1 MPILYHYTQFKDSG
15 KLIEAGQNGSF
26 FKSLFGKSPYKN
38 ISSMSDLSGDD
49 LTKFKSIMKIGENGL
64 SEYNMADI
72 KAKSSML
79 GFGDSL
85 TNEITALAKD
95 ADFTAKAATGKL
107 TFAKALEDGTI
118 STEELGDALK
128 NHLQTNGAKK
138 KLKELADAAEE
149 GGKTYQ
155 DSVRNIIEG
164 SDDVANAVIKSG
176 EQVSQKTDI
185 FSSAASL
192 GKGML
197 TGAKKLV
204 KSVGPYAIAAAA
216 VYGGYKLWDHSQTK
230 YTRAN
235 EALNKSSG
243 EYETTKTELTSLN
256 SQLDETKSK
265 IEELES
271 LKRTSGGKLS
281 LTDEAELST
290 LQKQNDEL
298 ERQITLKQNMADNQ
312 AEIVAKDAKS
322 VAKTGQTY
330 TEAMREEHGKVLGT
344 LMGITGHLAN
354 PNSGKTASETWA
366 KENGGKNGKATL
378 EQQMKANLKTLKK
391 YKKQLKEAQ
400 EDEDQDATDKAQENV
415 DKMTAKVSK
424 QASKLQDI
432 IDKSKDA
439 NGNVL
444 KSMASTVD
452 DYNSLITEFNNIDL
466 TKKQKDVN
474 NLDNFFNSSSGSSMK
489 DYLSDIVQNGGSAT
503 DALKAFREAG
513 GRLKD
518 IDVSKGSFLEY
529 FDEVKKQAEEAKE
542 AIKTVDGTVQG
553 VTEAFNSAN
562 QDANWS
568 TMADYLKQ
576 ADDLFAKGK
585 VGTDDFKT
593 AAQFMS
599 PTVINPDEKDNN
611 GKDKF
616 KYDSEAYTKA
626 WTNAQ
631 AKVKRYFDSENPF
644 DSAQHFVDD
653 LTSKGFALK
662 SGDEFEWTKKFKSSA
677 AAAKE
682 LGLSVEATEVLMR
695 NLESYGAE
703 FDDVVFSSENL
714 KSYKSSLDGIKT
726 ILDEMGD
733 GEKRERLQ
741 KLYEGWDSEYE
752 KYQNDMDSLSNDVV
766 VKIKFEYDLASIQ
779 QKVDEIQSSWDNGD
793 KSAKTG
799 ATLLAAKERELKLLE
814 DQLKY
819 TAGQDKG
826 YDNSK
831 KSVSDISTKL
841 SKTTDKDKIRTLQE
855 QKGAFL
861 DLQNA
866 FNIFKNDGGQLN
878 WSEFLKSDQAT
889 STLNDII
896 SKTDITKEKLAD
908 LLGVDSKDLQI
919 NVDAN
924 TAEAEN
930 KLKGI
935 AANDG
940 KTIVMDVN
948 ANTDQIQNAI
958 DALQDGQTLMF
969 NATAKI
975 DGKDVQKQ
983 VTAENVN
990 GEIHYKTVIDNKEV
1004 ELVKNQDGTF
1014 KIKTV
1019 VDDTAV
1025 EDEKNKVEKNPLTQE
1040 VDADTTKASGKLDG
1054 LVAQDGKT
1062 IVLDVNA
1069 STDEVQDKLNM
1080 LKQGQTVV
1088 FTANVDNATQAV
1100 EAIRNEKGELE
1111 YYVTLEDGSKTK
1123 LTELG
1128 HQNGE
1133 FVFSADTSKVKDAEN
1148 AIQNLQAQLASGN
1161 LSEKQTVKVQ
1171 AEVANLQ
1178 SLQNEILSAFHDAHP
1193 EITAETNTDQATK
1206 TFQDWVASAEGQEVI
1221 TKVTG
1226 DNKDALEKINELVD
1240 KDYNTKVKSEFD
1252 GSGAKKGAKETKDKI
1267 ESEEVTMKGK
1277 VDLTNRPQIPA
1288 SKLSDVGWENAG
1300 DGTATVFSSS
1310 YSNEAGDKTV
1320 VVTPILPNGDVFEPG
1335 ALEEYAQNLLD
1346 GGKDTEG
1353 LEIRTYVGD
1362 DSIEKANKYAEALHQ
1377 VQDAYYLGDDA
1388 QKQALSSL
1396 QDFNDEQLKAIDL
1409 SDGKYSEGEQQ
1420 LESLMNSLGVGK
1432 ESLSEFVDVL
1442 SDMGL
1447 IKVTAE
1453 VDAEDNAT
1461 PVINKVSEAQI
1472 KEKIA
1477 QITGKDAATPVLT
1490 TWNTLS
1496 ADDKFASLTADDQ
1509 ATIAVELW
1517 NGLSADPKF
1526 TELSADDQATTV
1538 VNLWNA
1544 MNANP
1549 KFSELSAQ
1557 DKATATVQ
1565 TYNAL
1570 SLKDKNSLISQSGG
1584 ETAIGV
1590 ASRVASVINS
1600 IPSSRKSVITLTTI
1614 KETINKVVTQA
1625 GSVKHANG
1633 GSIAGGAM
1641 QLNGTAHVSGTVIPK
1656 LSRRALAMG
1665 TLKDDSWLNP
1675 QWMTTKDE
1683 VALTGEKNEELVVNP
1698 RLNRWYTV
1706 GTNGAEF
1713 AHIPAGSVVFNSR
1726 QTKELLSKG
1735 YTNSRAKG
1743 TPNLS
1748 SLPAALLNGTAYANG
1763 LKLKKNNSV
1772 LSSTK
1777 KSTRSKSS
1785 RTSKAK
1791 SSSGSNTKSK
1801 SNSNSKSSESA
1812 EKSEELL
1819 DWIETLLSRTSRLT
1833 ELATSAVDRAV
1844 GLANK
1849 QNALVDAVTKTQNEI
1864 TTNQNAANKYFAQAN
1879 SLGLAQGYV
1888 DKIKNG
1894 TLNIESI
1901 TDDNLKDKI
1910 SKYKDYYEKG
1920 LSAQDKVLD
1929 LQDKLNELYQKR
1941 LEIIEKEYDTIVEIN
1956 DSLKD
1961 KLDAKI
1967 SYNSAYGVA
1976 NDNQDNISSINK
1988 SIKAQEDTINQLTK
2002 KLDAY
2007 QKEVNSQITSGTLK
2021 KGSEDYRS
2029 AQKNLNDFTANIYKA
2044 SQELI
2049 ELQDKLVQLRVDA
2062 IQTII
2067 DTFKRRS
2074 DKLDKYASLLEAKD
2088 ETVPE
2093 SVYQERLDN
2102 NNDTIRKNQ
2111 EARAIWLKRQATE
2124 DVNSDNYKKYA
2135 EEIQKL
2141 DESTLDLMKD
2151 NEDLKN
2157 SIYSLR
2163 IKNLEDAI
2171 QGYDDLETELKGF
2184 RDLLN
2189 DDAFLDKKGGITD
2202 EGLAQITLLSQSI
2215 GNAKQKISDLT
2226 TGLQKVKELYD
2237 NGVISLKE
2245 YNEKSAEYRKELQS
2259 STSDVKSYQKSLT
2272 DLYQNALKTEVD
2284 ALQKVISKRKEA
2296 TQAKEEYYSYD
2307 RKIREQSN
2315 DVNSLK
2321 AQIAALEGVKIIIAP
2336 YIKSI

>member
-1 MPILYHYTQFKDSG
+1 MQFKDLG
-15 KLIEAGQNGSF
+15 
-26 FKSLFGKSPYKN
+26 SLFGGKDSLGKLFGRTFSKEKSLNTSLLKD
-38 ISSMSDLSGDD
+38 SLLSE
-49 LTKFKSIMKIGENGL
+49 FKIGSDGI
-64 SEYNMADI
+64 SEFTTSQI
-72 KAKSSML
+72 EAKSAAL
-79 GFGDSL
+79 GLTESL
-85 TNEITALAKD
+85 TNELIAFGSD
-95 ADFTAKAATGKL
+95 ATLSAKAASGKL
-107 TFAKALEDGTI
+107 KWVDAIKDSKNE
-118 STEELGDALK
+118 TEELYNLLSRNQKLPTKEFNHLTDIAETFGTNSKELRNSMCSVVETSAELGDSFVTLESSASGAGKSIASVFKGIGASFMTFITSPAGILASFAAITVALTALQDAL
-128 NHLQTNGAKK
+128 TVDYD
-138 KLKELADAAEE
+138 E
-149 GGKTYQ
+149 
-155 DSVRNIIEG
+155 
-164 SDDVANAVIKSG
+164 AN
-176 EQVSQKTDI
+176 D
-185 FSSAASL
+185 
-192 GKGML
+192 
-197 TGAKKLV
+197 
-204 KSVGPYAIAAAA
+204 
-216 VYGGYKLWDHSQTK
+216 
-230 YTRAN
+230 
-235 EALNKSSG
+235 ALNNASSEYSETQKSLESMNS
-243 EYETTKTELTSLN
+243 ELET
-256 SQLDETKSK
+256 TKSK
-265 IEELES
+265 ISELQALKDAGTITLSEESELEK
-271 LKRTSGGKLS
+271 LKSQN
-281 LTDEAELST
+281 AELEKKISLQEQLSKIQQKEVIDDAKEAMSKKKQSAAQSVKTGDEKGERNTKGMVGKVTDQEAVKEDIKLLDKYNKKIPKLNENVVKAKEALSKAKEKGDILGTAFAKINLKSAEKELKHYQTSIDT
-290 LQKQNDEL
+290 LQKDMSSRTETMQAQLDA
-298 ERQITLKQNMADNQ
+298 LKLDP
-312 AEIVAKDAKS
+312 
-322 VAKTGQTY
+322 T
-330 TEAMREEHGKVLGT
+330 
-344 LMGITGHLAN
+344 AN
-354 PNSGKTASETWA
+354 ASEIR
-366 KENGGKNGKATL
+366 KLEKA
-378 EQQMKANLKTLKK
+378 
-391 YKKQLKEAQ
+391 
-400 EDEDQDATDKAQENV
+400 
-415 DKMTAKVSK
+415 
-424 QASKLQDI
+424 
-432 IDKSKDA
+432 IDS
-439 NGNVL
+439 V
-444 KSMASTVD
+444 
-452 DYNSLITEFNNIDL
+452 NNINL
-466 TKKQKDVN
+466 SKAEKKFKK
-474 NLDNFFNSSSGSSMK
+474 LDDFFNSSSNSG
-489 DYLSDIVQNGGSAT
+489 IR
-503 DALKAFREAG
+503 DALLEAAKNG
-513 GRLKD
+513 ENVNDVLGRMGLKLKD
-518 IDVSKGSFLEY
+518 IGKGVS
-529 FDEVKKQAEEAKE
+529 
-542 AIKTVDGTVQG
+542 
-553 VTEAFNSAN
+553 
-562 QDANWS
+562 
-568 TMADYLKQ
+568 
-576 ADDLFAKGK
+576 ADDLTKYFDDIKKSAEDASDAVDDVNNSLTMSDISEAFESKNAGDDYVSLSDYLTKAKDLYDKGLT
-585 VGTDDFKT
+585 GTDDFKSVAEAISYNVDSST
-593 AAQFMS
+593 ETFKKNYDKLQRYF
-599 PTVINPDEKDNN
+599 TKDNDGN
-611 GKDKF
+611 
-616 KYDSEAYTKA
+616 
-626 WTNAQ
+626 
-631 AKVKRYFDSENPF
+631 
-644 DSAQHFVDD
+644 
-653 LTSKGFALK
+653 LTAGGVSNFLNDLK
-662 SGDEFEWTKKFKSSA
+662 SLNKG
-677 AAAKE
+677 
-682 LGLSVEATEVLMR
+682 
-695 NLESYGAE
+695 YAE
-703 FDDVVFSSENL
+703 FDENTGKWQLNMSNTAQAAKDMGMSVQVFEAMLGRIQDYDNVGDFKFESAIKQFNDAKDALSELNEL
-714 KSYKSSLDGIKT
+714 YDSMD
-726 ILDEMGD
+726 D
-733 GEKRERLQ
+733 GENKKALKANLDKWTPQIENA
-741 KLYEGWDSEYE
+741 E
-752 KYQNDMDSLSNDVV
+752 NDLASLPKEVV
-766 VKIKFEYDLASIQ
+766 TQLKFEYSRQELMKKAQDAM
-779 QKVDEIQSSWDNGD
+779 D
-793 KSAKTG
+793 
-799 ATLLAAKERELKLLE
+799 AAK
-814 DQLKY
+814 
-819 TAGQDKG
+819 
-826 YDNSK
+826 NSGWND
-831 KSVSDISTKL
+831 V
-841 SKTTDKDKIRTLQE
+841 TT
-855 QKGAFL
+855 
-861 DLQNA
+861 
-866 FNIFKNDGGQLN
+866 
-878 WSEFLKSDQAT
+878 
-889 STLNDII
+889 
-896 SKTDITKEKLAD
+896 
-908 LLGVDSKDLQI
+908 
-919 NVDAN
+919 
-924 TAEAEN
+924 
-930 KLKGI
+930 
-935 AANDG
+935 
-940 KTIVMDVN
+940 
-948 ANTDQIQNAI
+948 
-958 DALQDGQTLMF
+958 
-969 NATAKI
+969 NATAI
-975 DGKDVQKQ
+975 
-983 VTAENVN
+983 
-990 GEIHYKTVIDNKEV
+990 
-1004 ELVKNQDGTF
+1004 
-1014 KIKTV
+1014 
-1019 VDDTAV
+1019 
-1025 EDEKNKVEKNPLTQE
+1025 
-1040 VDADTTKASGKLDG
+1040 
-1054 LVAQDGKT
+1054 
-1062 IVLDVNA
+1062 
-1069 STDEVQDKLNM
+1069 
-1080 LKQGQTVV
+1080 
-1088 FTANVDNATQAV
+1088 TANDKA
-1100 EAIRNEKGELE
+1100 
-1111 YYVTLEDGSKTK
+1111 KTK
-1123 LTELG
+1123 MVSTI
-1128 HQNGE
+1128 
-1133 FVFSADTSKVKDAEN
+1133 DMSKMQEKIPVYFDAEN

-1252 GSGAKKGAKETKDKI
+1252 GSGAEKGAKETKDKI

-1453 VDAEDNAT
+1453 IDAEDNAT

-1600 IPSSRKSVITLTTI
+1600 IPPSRKSVITLTTI

-1656 LSRRALAMG
+1656 MSRRALAMG

-1698 RLNRWYTV
+1698 RLNRWYIV

-1748 SLPAALLNGTAYANG
+1748 SLPALLNGTAYLGSSTGGFSFSGGASKYN
-1763 LKLKKNNSV
+1763 KSSSKR
-1772 LSSTK
+1772 SSTK
-1777 KSTRSKSS
+1777 KPKPSKSS
-1785 RTSKAK
+1785 TK
-1791 SSSGSNTKSK
+1791 SSSGSNTKS
-1801 SNSNSKSSESA
+1801 NSNSKSSKSA

-1819 DWIETLLSRTSRLT
+1819 DWIETLLSRASRLT

-1849 QNALVDAVTKTQNEI
+1849 QNALVNAVTKTQNEI

-1888 DKIKNG
+1888 NKIKNG
-1894 TLNIESI
+1894 TLDIESI

-1941 LEIIEKEYDTIVEIN
+1941 LEIIEKEYDTIVEVN

-1961 KLDAKI
+1961 MLDAKI

-1976 NDNQDNISSINK
+1976 NDNQDNIDSINK
-1988 SIKAQEDTINQLTK
+1988 SIKAQEDTFNQLTK
-2002 KLDAY
+2002 KFDEY
-2007 QKEVNSQITSGTLK
+2007 QKEVNSQITSGVLK
-2021 KGSEDYRS
+2021 QGSEDYRS

-2067 DTFKRRS
+2067 DTFQRRS

-2111 EARAIWLKRQATE
+2111 QARAIWLKRQATE

-2189 DDAFLDKKGGITD
+2189 DDAFLDKNGGITD

-2284 ALQKVISKRKEA
+2284 ALQKVIDKRKSA
-2296 TQAKEEYYSYD
+2296 QTSLASYYDFQKKVTS
-2307 RKIREQSN
+2307 QTN

-2321 AQIAALEGVKIIIAP
+2321 AQIAALEGVTLFALFV
-2336 YIKSI
+2336 